1 MKIKCDFVTNSSSSS
16 FIILKHDITDNQINL
31 IKDHINVGMIL
42 AKDQRHEI
50 YTMPWQISETK
61 NTIKGDTTMD
71 NFDMG
76 WFLESIG
83 IKQKVIKWEKRY

>member
-42 AKDQRHEI
+42 AKDQRHDI
-50 YTMPWQISETK
+50 YITPWQISETK

-71 NFDMG
+71 NFDMR

-83 IKQKVIKWEKRY
+83 IKHKVIKWRKSY